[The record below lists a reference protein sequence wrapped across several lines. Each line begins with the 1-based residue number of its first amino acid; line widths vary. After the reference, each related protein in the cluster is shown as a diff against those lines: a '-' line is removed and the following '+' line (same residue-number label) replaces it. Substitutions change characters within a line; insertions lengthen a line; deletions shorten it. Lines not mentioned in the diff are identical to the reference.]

1 MNNENL
7 SEIIEYLEKMHKY
20 VLISRLDMN
29 TFKEYVDSLVTLYE
43 KKILNDY
50 VILKY
55 ANILSSAEVL
65 LGSEKIFVESAE
77 RLEELINQIKYTK
90 ESIHRYGLSMNNK
103 EYSLHMVKIAIKACK
118 TLEHMQSYVLEYRIS
133 QTSFIEYSS
142 LLKILYNEHFI
153 DDEDIL
159 SYANSLLNAR
169 VIIKQEDIYN
179 QTIEGLSEL
188 VLSIKGNLER

>member
-1 MNNENL
+1 
-7 SEIIEYLEKMHKY
+7 
-20 VLISRLDMN
+20 
-29 TFKEYVDSLVTLYE
+29 
-43 KKILNDY
+43 
-50 VILKY
+50 
-55 ANILSSAEVL
+55 
-65 LGSEKIFVESAE
+65 
-77 RLEELINQIKYTK
+77 
-90 ESIHRYGLSMNNK
+90 MNNK

-179 QTIEGLSEL
+179 QIIQEL
-188 VLSIKGNLER
+188 NELILSIKGNLGR

>member
-55 ANILSSAEVL
+55 ANILSRAEVL
-65 LGSEKIFVESAE
+65 LGSEKIFVESAK
-77 RLEELINQIKYTK
+77 RLEELINQIRCSK
-90 ESIHRYGLSMNNK
+90 ESIHR
-103 EYSLHMVKIAIKACK
+103 
-118 TLEHMQSYVLEYRIS
+118 
-133 QTSFIEYSS
+133 
-142 LLKILYNEHFI
+142 
-153 DDEDIL
+153 
-159 SYANSLLNAR
+159 
-169 VIIKQEDIYN
+169 
-179 QTIEGLSEL
+179 
-188 VLSIKGNLER
+188 

>member
-1 MNNENL
+1 
-7 SEIIEYLEKMHKY
+7 
-20 VLISRLDMN
+20 
-29 TFKEYVDSLVTLYE
+29 
-43 KKILNDY
+43 
-50 VILKY
+50 
-55 ANILSSAEVL
+55 
-65 LGSEKIFVESAE
+65 
-77 RLEELINQIKYTK
+77 
-90 ESIHRYGLSMNNK
+90 MNNK

-159 SYANSLLNAR
+159 SYANSLLNAN

-179 QTIEGLSEL
+179 QIIQEL
-188 VLSIKGNLER
+188 NELILSIKGNLGR

>member
-1 MNNENL
+1 
-7 SEIIEYLEKMHKY
+7 
-20 VLISRLDMN
+20 
-29 TFKEYVDSLVTLYE
+29 
-43 KKILNDY
+43 
-50 VILKY
+50 
-55 ANILSSAEVL
+55 
-65 LGSEKIFVESAE
+65 
-77 RLEELINQIKYTK
+77 
-90 ESIHRYGLSMNNK
+90 MNNK

-159 SYANSLLNAR
+159 SYANSLLNAS

-179 QTIEGLSEL
+179 QIIQEL
-188 VLSIKGNLER
+188 NELILSIKGNLER

>member
-1 MNNENL
+1 
-7 SEIIEYLEKMHKY
+7 
-20 VLISRLDMN
+20 
-29 TFKEYVDSLVTLYE
+29 
-43 KKILNDY
+43 
-50 VILKY
+50 
-55 ANILSSAEVL
+55 
-65 LGSEKIFVESAE
+65 
-77 RLEELINQIKYTK
+77 
-90 ESIHRYGLSMNNK
+90 MNNK

-142 LLKILYNEHFI
+142 LLKTLYNEHFI

-179 QTIEGLSEL
+179 QIIQEL
-188 VLSIKGNLER
+188 NELILSIKGNLGR

>member
-20 VLISRLDMN
+20 VLISRLDVN
-29 TFKEYVDSLVTLYE
+29 TFKEYVDSLVTFYE
-43 KKILNDY
+43 KNILNDY
-50 VILKY
+50 FILKY
-55 ANILSSAEVL
+55 ANILSSADVL

-77 RLEELINQIKYTK
+77 RLEELINQIRCSK
-90 ESIHRYGLSMNNK
+90 ESKGLSMNNK

-159 SYANSLLNAR
+159 SYANSLLNAS
-169 VIIKQEDIYN
+169 VIIKQGDIYN
-179 QTIEGLSEL
+179 QIIQEL
-188 VLSIKGNLER
+188 NELILSIKGNLGR

>member
-1 MNNENL
+1 
-7 SEIIEYLEKMHKY
+7 
-20 VLISRLDMN
+20 
-29 TFKEYVDSLVTLYE
+29 
-43 KKILNDY
+43 
-50 VILKY
+50 
-55 ANILSSAEVL
+55 
-65 LGSEKIFVESAE
+65 
-77 RLEELINQIKYTK
+77 
-90 ESIHRYGLSMNNK
+90 MNNK

-133 QTSFIEYSS
+133 QVSFMEYSS

-179 QTIEGLSEL
+179 QIIQEL
-188 VLSIKGNLER
+188 NELILSIKGNLGR